1 MSVAHINFTALS
13 RSSKSG
19 ATRSESLSTPR
30 TSWVR
35 SFEPMEKPSKISAN
49 SFARTMLEGIGH
61 HVDFEPVLTP
71 YQSALAHDLE
81 YP

>member
-35 SFEPMEKPSKISAN
+35 SFEPGEAVEDLGELL
-49 SFARTMLEGIGH
+49 RQDDVGGDLGH